1 MFEIVYWVLSPD
13 HDTYMNIYQAI
24 NFAIL
29 RAFEREGIELAFP
42 TQTLNLPDLKAA
54 MGVSS
59 APVLQRLRT
68 SAGAS

>member
-13 HDTYMNIYQAI
+13 HDTYMDIHQAI
-24 NFAIL
+24 NFDIL
-29 RAFEREGIELAFP
+29 RAFEREGIEFAFP
-42 TQTLNLPDLKAA
+42 THTLYLPDLKAA